1 MQNMVDALWVAV
13 SGALVFFMQPG
24 FQMVES
30 GLTREK
36 NSINVAI
43 KNLTDIGISLFIYWL
58 IGFALMFGKS
68 AGGILGF
75 TNFIPG
81 AMGNVDFTATAYYI
95 PRYSAQATITTQT
108 PQKDIDC
115 TNKQYVDNA
124 IAGVTVEVIDLSKGN

>member
-1 MQNMVDALWVAV
+1 MARNQKFYKSRHTGKEIDDAIDATGQIDNKLDKFTEPSETSRIYLV
-13 SGALVFFMQPG
+13 S
-24 FQMVES
+24 
-30 GLTREK
+30 K
-36 NSINVAI
+36 NG
-43 KNLTDIGISLFIYWL
+43 TQ
-58 IGFALMFGKS
+58 
-68 AGGILGF
+68 
-75 TNFIPG
+75 